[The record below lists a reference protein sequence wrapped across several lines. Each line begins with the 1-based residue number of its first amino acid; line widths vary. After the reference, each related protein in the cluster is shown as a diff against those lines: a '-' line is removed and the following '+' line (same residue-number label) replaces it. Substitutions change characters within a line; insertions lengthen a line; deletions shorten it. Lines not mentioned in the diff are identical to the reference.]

1 MKIQILDQSNLE
13 KVSQNSLCSTL
24 NLCKMHKVWEIGYEK
39 KIIIYGDNLCFKLV
53 SICLYCKY

>member
-13 KVSQNSLCSTL
+13 KVSQNSFCSTL

-39 KIIIYGDNLCFKLV
+39 KNYNLW
-53 SICLYCKY
+53 